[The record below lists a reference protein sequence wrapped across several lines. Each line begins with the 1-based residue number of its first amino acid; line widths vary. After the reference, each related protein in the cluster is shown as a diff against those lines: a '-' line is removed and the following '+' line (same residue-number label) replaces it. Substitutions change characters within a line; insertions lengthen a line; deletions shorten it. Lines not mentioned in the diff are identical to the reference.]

1 MGLRGISEVL
11 YERGRGKSHRWDVHD
26 LVTGEWF
33 ERPTPDVMRKNG
45 FEQYRYLDEAD
56 RKAIDENPPQG
67 LGDWRR
73 GSWFKLVGSRW
84 QPFVPKVIDKG

>member
-11 YERGRGKSHRWDVHD
+11 YERGRGKSHRWDVHA

-45 FEQYRYLDEAD
+45 FEQYRYLDEA
-56 RKAIDENPPQG
+56 KAAIDAAPPTD
-67 LGDWRR
+67 LGDWQRT
-73 GSWFKLVGSRW
+73 GWFKLAGSRW
-84 QPFVPKVIDKG
+84 QPFVPNIIGKG